1 MSVKHCVV
9 RTDKMFGTYNVAG
22 LANVKISEEL
32 DNGSIVVIGAL
43 AEGEREAYVAEMPAT
58 DSALAT
64 LGLIAAPEV
73 MADERLKLLS
83 DFYNMLDANGG
94 IVRAYRLHQGD
105 EFSVTAEGLKGEPAV
120 GATVNADAA
129 YKMAVNGSGTK
140 IGDIIAQEGDYWVI
154 RVQG

>member
-1 MSVKHCVV
+1 MSVKHCCV
-9 RTDKMFGTYNVAG
+9 RTDKMWATYNAAG
-22 LANVKISEEL
+22 LANVKIAEDL

-43 AEGEREAYVAEMPAT
+43 AEGEREAYVAEMPTA
-58 DSALAT
+58 DAALAT
-64 LGLIAAPEV
+64 LGLLCAPEV

-83 DFYNMLDANGG
+83 DFYNMVDVNGG
-94 IVRAYRLHQGD
+94 IVRAYRLHSGD
-105 EFSVTAEGLKGEPAV
+105 EFSVTKEGLEGEAAV
-120 GATVNADAA
+120 GATVNVDAA

>member
-1 MSVKHCVV
+1 
-9 RTDKMFGTYNVAG
+9 
-22 LANVKISEEL
+22 
-32 DNGSIVVIGAL
+32 
-43 AEGEREAYVAEMPAT
+43 MPAT

-105 EFSVTAEGLKGEPAV
+105 EFSVTAEGLEGEPAV

>member
-1 MSVKHCVV
+1 MKHCCV

-22 LANVKISEEL
+22 LANVKISEDL
-32 DNGSIVVIGAL
+32 DNGSIVVIGSMAD
-43 AEGEREAYVAEMPAT
+43 GERDAYVAEMPTA
-58 DSALAT
+58 DAALAT
-64 LGLIAAPEV
+64 IGLVCAPEV

-83 DFYNMLDANGG
+83 DFYNMVDANGG

-105 EFSVTAEGLKGEPAV
+105 EFSVTAEGFDGEPAV
-120 GATVNADAA
+120 GSTANVDAS
-129 YKMAVNGSGTK
+129 YKMAVDGSGTK

>member
-1 MSVKHCVV
+1 
-9 RTDKMFGTYNVAG
+9 
-22 LANVKISEEL
+22 
-32 DNGSIVVIGAL
+32 
-43 AEGEREAYVAEMPAT
+43 
-58 DSALAT
+58 
-64 LGLIAAPEV
+64 

-83 DFYNMLDANGG
+83 DFYNMVDANGG
-94 IVRAYRLHQGD
+94 IVRGYRFHNGD
-105 EFSVTAEGLKGEPAV
+105 CFALTAEGLEGEPAV

>member
-64 LGLIAAPEV
+64 LGLIAAPEDFEALANTFSPDKAEAKHRICV
-73 MADERLKLLS
+73 TKEALDDFASSLTLSAALLADRFK
-83 DFYNMLDANGG
+83 A
-94 IVRAYRLHQGD
+94 
-105 EFSVTAEGLKGEPAV
+105 
-120 GATVNADAA
+120 
-129 YKMAVNGSGTK
+129 
-140 IGDIIAQEGDYWVI
+140 
-154 RVQG
+154 